1 MKRPGLILAVVCLPV
16 FLGALDLTIISAV
29 LPAVVAGL
37 NVPLQT
43 GLDTAAWA
51 VSGYLLAYAISMTFM
66 GRVSDLWGRRRV
78 YLLCL
83 VIFFLGSWW
92 VAASPGVPAQIAY
105 RIARLLAGGR
115 PDRSLM
121 ALYALISG
129 RVIQAFGAGAMV
141 PVSMAL
147 VADLYPPERR
157 ALPLGLIGA
166 VDTVGWVL
174 GHLYG
179 GIMVQFLA
187 WPFLFWINLPLIVLL
202 FAVTAWALTGLEE
215 KRIRTSFDWAGVL
228 WISLALTG
236 LNLGLGAGDA
246 GATVKTSTALAPLA
260 ILLGLVAFGLFLW
273 HERRTSQPL
282 LDLHLFRNRNFSA
295 ASALNL
301 LVGFCLM
308 VGLVSVPLFINIA
321 GAKDSGQGALV
332 SGYLL
337 SALTIP
343 LALSALLGGWLAGR
357 IGYRLT
363 AVIGMAIAILGF
375 GLMTLWRL
383 ETADQAVALLT
394 GGYTPEDA
402 AGTLR
407 MAAGLIAAGV
417 GLGLT
422 IAPIGTAVINS
433 VGESERGIAAA
444 VVIILRLIGMSLCV
458 SLLTPYGLRRTTEI
472 STQLLQGAAFTDFA
486 RMAAA
491 GLQAVTRVTAEMAW
505 IALAVAAVGL
515 IPALLL
521 RRDFQQAL
529 PVTPA
534 ATLPKII
541 PQSDRSRE
549 K

>member
-1 MKRPGLILAVVCLPV
+1 MSTTLMKRPGWILAAVCLPV

-83 VIFFLGSWW
+83 IIFFLGSWC
-92 VAASPGVPAQIAY
+92 VAASPGAPAQWAY

-115 PDRSLM
+115 PDRSMM
-121 ALYALISG
+121 ALYALIFG
-129 RVIQAFGAGAMV
+129 RLIQAFGAGAMV

-166 VDTVGWVL
+166 VDTAGWVL

-179 GIMVQFLA
+179 GIMVQFFA
-187 WPFLFWINLPLIVLL
+187 WPFLFWINLPLTVLL
-202 FAVTAWALTGLEE
+202 FALTAWALRGLEE
-215 KRIRTSFDWAGVL
+215 KPVRAPLDVAGVG
-228 WISLALTG
+228 WISLALIG

-246 GATVKTSTALAPLA
+246 GASVKTTPGLAPLA
-260 ILLGLVAFGLFLW
+260 LLLGLVALVFFLW
-273 HERRTSQPL
+273 HERRAPQPL
-282 LDLHLFRNRNFSA
+282 LDLRLFRIRNFSA
-295 ASALNL
+295 ACALNL

-321 GAKDSGQGALV
+321 GAKSSGQGALV

-337 SALTIP
+337 SAFTIP
-343 LALSALLGGWLAGR
+343 LALAALPGGWLAGR

-363 AVIGMAIAILGF
+363 AVIGMLTAILGF
-375 GLMTLWRL
+375 GLMTLWRP
-383 ETADQAVALLT
+383 EMAAQAVALLT
-394 GGYTPEDA
+394 GGGAPEDA

-407 MAAGLIAAGV
+407 MAAGLAAAGI

-433 VGESERGIAAA
+433 AHEAERGIAAA
-444 VVIILRLIGMSLCV
+444 VVIILRLIGMSLSV

-472 STQLLQGAAFTDFA
+472 SAQLLRGAPLTDFA
-486 RMAAA
+486 RMAEA

-505 IALAVAAVGL
+505 IALAVAAAGL
-515 IPALLL
+515 IPAAIL
-521 RRDFQQAL
+521 RRGDS
-529 PVTPA
+529 T
-534 ATLPKII
+534 
-541 PQSDRSRE
+541 QSGPLNES

>member
-1 MKRPGLILAVVCLPV
+1 MKRPGLILAAVCLPV

-29 LPAVVAGL
+29 LPAVVSGL
-37 NVPLQT
+37 KVPLQT

-78 YLLCL
+78 YLICL
-83 VIFFLGSWW
+83 IIFFLGSWW
-92 VAASPGVPAQIAY
+92 VAASPGVPAQLAY
-105 RIARLLAGGR
+105 RIARFVAGGR

-121 ALYALISG
+121 ALYALIFG

-166 VDTVGWVL
+166 VDTAGWVL

-179 GIMVQFLA
+179 GIMVQFFA

-202 FAVTAWALTGLEE
+202 FALTAWALQGLEE
-215 KRIRTSFDWAGVL
+215 KPARASFDGVGVL

-246 GATVKTSTALAPLA
+246 GASVKTTPLLTPLA
-260 ILLGLVAFGLFLW
+260 LGFGFAALGLFLW
-273 HERRTSQPL
+273 HERRAPQPL

-321 GAKDSGQGALV
+321 GAKDSAQGALV

-337 SALTIP
+337 SAFTIP
-343 LALSALLGGWLAGR
+343 LALAALPGGWLAGR

-363 AVIGMAIAILGF
+363 AVIGMAIAIVGF
-375 GLMTLWRL
+375 GLMTLWRP
-383 ETADQAVALLT
+383 EMAAQAVAFLT
-394 GGYTPEDA
+394 GGSAPGA
-402 AGTLR
+402 AGGTLR
-407 MAAGLIAAGV
+407 MAAGLVAAGV

-422 IAPIGTAVINS
+422 IAPIGTAVINGA
-433 VGESERGIAAA
+433 GESERGIAAA
-444 VVIILRLIGMSLCV
+444 VVIILRLIGMSVCV

-472 STQLLQGAAFTDFA
+472 STELLQGASPTDFA
-486 RMAAA
+486 RMLEA

-505 IALAVAAVGL
+505 IALAVAAAGL
-515 IPALLL
+515 IPAVIL
-521 RRDFQQAL
+521 RRGDSAQIGSL
-529 PVTPA
+529 TES
-534 ATLPKII
+534 K
-541 PQSDRSRE
+541 
-549 K
+549 